1 MKSPLGIFLSPARLF
16 CKKCGGLSISKA
28 RCGLHRCKKE
38 ARRLIAAARCGFG
51 TMMGCC
57 TINKTSWVV
66 IVETG
71 ASQIELIVANLQVA
85 EIS

>member
-1 MKSPLGIFLSPARLF
+1 MVVCRFRKLDVVCTGA
-16 CKKCGGLSISKA
+16 
-28 RCGLHRCKKE
+28 KKE

-51 TMMGCC
+51 TMMECC
-57 TINKTSWVV
+57 TINKTSWAV

-85 EIS
+85 EI